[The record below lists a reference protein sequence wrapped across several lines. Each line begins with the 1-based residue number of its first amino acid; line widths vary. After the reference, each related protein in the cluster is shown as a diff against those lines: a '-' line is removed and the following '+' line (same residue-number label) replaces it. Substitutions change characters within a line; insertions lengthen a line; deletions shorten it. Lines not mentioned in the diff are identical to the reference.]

1 MKEKFNGGLRKLLG
15 FMMIILLGT
24 SCQSEF
30 DKEAPIVINDTS
42 VNSPKARKVLL
53 LVVDGLRGAA
63 LKEVGAPNITN
74 LLKKSTY
81 SYWSLSDEGY
91 DEGTSWADMFT
102 GVSKTKHGVSSA
114 TFGNNKLDV
123 YPVVFKRIKEA
134 NDSVRIAS
142 FSYSS
147 TFTDNLTS
155 DAFVDLRATYN
166 TDEEVQNALLN
177 ELTNDNAGVVL
188 GMYKNVN
195 TAGSTNAYE
204 SSNQQYRNAI
214 LQFDN
219 YVGQALSALKN
230 RKNYSKENWM
240 VIITSTRGGAATVVN
255 DNTIFSN
262 PRANTFTLIYNDKY
276 QSKLIDKPF
285 TGYVYDGSFVRCYSS
300 KGVAN
305 ETGQQADA
313 IRAEIRWDGMR
324 VIPGDPTSELL
335 SSAQTNVLNF
345 GTKGDFTIE
354 LKVRKNLNTIGS
366 NKNSAP
372 YTYKWPCFFGRKV
385 AKLNTSG
392 GAGWALALEDQT
404 WRFIL
409 SKGVGANGTNETAVN
424 AGPKMQDGNWHAL
437 AIAIRTEGLK
447 RFVYMY
453 TDGNYSNKAEIP
465 ESLWPSIDTYST
477 PYTIGFIPNDTG
489 DPFDGN
495 VSDIRIWRKALSDQT
510 IKQYACD
517 TYVSTSHPDYDYLAS
532 YWPCR
537 EGSGGVFKNA
547 ILKDSRF
554 DFKVLKGGTPTVKG
568 TELGNSTGW
577 EKSNFLVCPTSLT
590 NIAAAVPNTKDV
602 SSQILSWLGITIKET
617 WNLDGRV
624 FLNN

>member
-1 MKEKFNGGLRKLLG
+1 MSMRKNFSAVFTKLVGLVII
-15 FMMIILLGT
+15 IILGN

-30 DKEAPIVINDTS
+30 DKEAPLVVNDTS
-42 VNSPKARKVLL
+42 FNNPKARKVLL
-53 LVVDGLRGAA
+53 LVVDGLRGVA
-63 LKEVGAPNITN
+63 LKEVGPPNITN

-81 SYWSLSDEGY
+81 SFYSLSDESY

-102 GVSKTKHGVSSA
+102 GVTKAKHEVTSTTLS
-114 TFGNNKLDV
+114 NNKLNL
-123 YPVVFKRIKEA
+123 YPVVFQRIKEA
-134 NDSVRIAS
+134 NANVRIAT

-147 TFTDNLTS
+147 AFTDNLTS
-155 DAFVDLRATYN
+155 SASVDSRITYN
-166 TDEEVQNALLN
+166 SDAEIQNAVLQ
-177 ELTNDNAGVVL
+177 ELANDSAGVVL

-204 SSNQQYRNAI
+204 SSNPQYKNSI
-214 LQFDN
+214 LQFDTF
-219 YVGQALSALKN
+219 VGQAMAALKN

-240 VIITSTRGGAATVVN
+240 VIITSSRGGAASVVN

-262 PRANTFTLIYNDKY
+262 TKANTFTLIYNDKY

-285 TGYVYDGSFVRCYSS
+285 TGNVFEGSFVRFYSS
-300 KGVAN
+300 KGVAS
-305 ETGQQADA
+305 EAAQQTDA
-313 IRAEIRWDGMR
+313 IRAELRFND
-324 VIPGDPTSELL
+324 TLK
-335 SSAQTNVLNF
+335 SSPINPLNF
-345 GTKGDFTIE
+345 GTKGDFTVE

-385 AKLNTSG
+385 AKLNSSA

-404 WRFIL
+404 WRFVL
-409 SKGVGANGTNETAVN
+409 SKGVGNNGTNETALN
-424 AGPKMQDGNWHAL
+424 AGPKIVDGNWHAL
-437 AIAIRTEGLK
+437 AIAIRTEGAK

-453 TDGNYSNKAEIP
+453 TDGTYSNKTEIP
-465 ESLWPSIDTYST
+465 EAYWPNIDTYST
-477 PYTIGFIPNDTG
+477 PYTIGYIPNDTG

-495 VSDIRIWRKALSDQT
+495 VADIRIWRKALSDET

-517 TYVSTSHPDYDYLAS
+517 TYVSASHPEYSFLAS

-537 EGSGGVFKNA
+537 DGSGGRFKNE
-547 ILKDSRF
+547 ILTENGNY
-554 DFKVLKGGTPTVKG
+554 DFKVLIGGTPTIKG
-568 TELGNSTGW
+568 TELGNNTVW
-577 EKSNFLVCPTSLT
+577 EKSNFLACPTSFA
-590 NIAAAVPNTKDV
+590 NISAAVPGSKDIAT
-602 SSQILSWLGITIKET
+602 QILAWLGIPIKEN

>member
-1 MKEKFNGGLRKLLG
+1 MIMKEKFNAGLRKLLG
-15 FMMIILLGT
+15 LMMIILLGT

-42 VNSPKARKVLL
+42 VTNPKARKVLL

-63 LKEVGAPNITN
+63 LKEVGPPNITN
-74 LLKKSTY
+74 LVNKSTY
-81 SYWSLSDEGY
+81 SYYSLSDEGY
-91 DEGTSWADMFT
+91 DEGTSWADMLT
-102 GVSKTKHGVSSA
+102 GVSKTKHGVTS
-114 TFGNNKLDV
+114 TMFGNNKLDL

-147 TFTDNLTS
+147 AFTDNLTS

-166 TDEEVQNALLN
+166 TDEEVHNALLQELAN
-177 ELTNDNAGVVL
+177 ENAGVVL

-195 TAGSTNAYE
+195 TAGSTNTYE

-219 YVGQALSALKN
+219 YVGQALSALKS

-240 VIITSTRGGAATVVN
+240 VIITSNRGGAASVVN
-255 DNTIFSN
+255 DNTVFSN
-262 PRANTFTLIYNDKY
+262 PRANTFTLIYNDRY

-285 TGYVYDGSFVRCYSS
+285 TGNVFEGNFVRFYSS
-300 KGVAN
+300 KGVAT
-305 ETGQQADA
+305 EPAQQTDA
-313 IRAEIRWDGMR
+313 IRAELRFSD
-324 VIPGDPTSELL
+324 DLK
-335 SSAQTNVLNF
+335 SSPINPLNF
-345 GTKGDFTIE
+345 GTNGDFTVE
-354 LKVRKNLNTIGS
+354 LKVRKNLNTIGTS
-366 NKNSAP
+366 RNSAP

-385 AKLNTSG
+385 AKLNASF
-392 GAGWALALEDQT
+392 GAGWALALEDRT
-404 WRFIL
+404 WRFVL
-409 SKGVGANGTNETAVN
+409 SKGVGANGTNETAQN
-424 AGPKMQDGNWHAL
+424 AGVLIQDGNWHAL
-437 AIAIRTEGLK
+437 AIAIRTEGEK

-453 TDGNYSNKAEIP
+453 TDGTFNVKKEIP
-465 ESLWPSIDTYST
+465 QDLWPSIDTYST

-495 VSDIRIWRKALSDQT
+495 VSDIRIWKTALRDDI

-517 TYVSTSHPDYDYLAS
+517 TYISPSHPDYKSLAS

-537 EGSGGVFKNA
+537 DGAGGTFKNEV
-547 ILKDSRF
+547 LEGGDY
-554 DFKVLKGGTPTVKG
+554 DFKILKGGTPTVKG
-568 TELGNSTGW
+568 TALGNSTVW
-577 EKSNFLVCPTSLT
+577 EKSSYLVCPTSIS
-590 NIAAAVPNTKDV
+590 NIAAAVPNSKDV
-602 SSQILSWLGITIKET
+602 STQILSWLGIPVKEN

-624 FLNN
+624 FLNY